1 MSRTVGRVL
10 GAALLWATLGTGAYA
25 GETKA
30 ADAAETAGNKVGE
43 AADKTAAEAKKG
55 GRAVKRKTKKTLK
68 STGEA
73 MENAGNQIDGP
84 AR

>member
-1 MSRTVGRVL
+1 MSRTSGRVL
-10 GAALLWATLGTGAYA
+10 LAALAWATLGSVSYA

-43 AADKTAAEAKKG
+43 AADKTAAEAKKVG
-55 GRAVKRKTKKTLK
+55 HEVKRKSKKAVKAT
-68 STGEA
+68 EA
-73 MENAGNQIDGP
+73 AVEQSRNKIDGP